1 MEVVLVWSS
10 GLIFSLPSVFLDL
23 VDLRKENIR
32 LLQRIDSMREK
43 EKDYLAQIDKVSLY

>member
-1 MEVVLVWSS
+1 MC
-10 GLIFSLPSVFLDL
+10 LDL

-43 EKDYLAQIDKVSLY
+43 EKDYLAQIDKVGGLYLKTVRSCC